1 MTSLTDKMEGLFQDE
16 HPVDCIDG
24 ETPVETYGY
33 EETYNG
39 AVRDCIALVKAEEA
53 VVGKERYDSFEK
65 WEEYDFI
72 HNIATRQAHAKASL
86 IDEHMARF
94 LCEHGFKT
102 TPFTAESIKKEL
114 RDKGFELVQEIQ
126 KHVASE
132 EHTFK
137 LCKVYAIDALNI
149 PNPEITII

>member
-1 MTSLTDKMEGLFQDE
+1 MTLTDKMEGLRRKLPKQGGYL
-16 HPVDCIDG
+16 PKSVGWSLAID
-24 ETPVETYGY
+24 
-33 EETYNG
+33 
-39 AVRDCIALVKAEEA
+39 ACKALVKAEEV

-149 PNPEITII
+149 PNPEITIT